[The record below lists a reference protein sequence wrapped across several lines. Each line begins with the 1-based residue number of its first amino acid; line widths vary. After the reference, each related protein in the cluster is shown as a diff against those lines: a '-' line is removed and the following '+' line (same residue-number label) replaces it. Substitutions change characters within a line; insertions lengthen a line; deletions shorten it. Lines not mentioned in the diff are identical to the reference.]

1 MPLWCISRTY
11 VKNWETIPAALLIS
25 RQRGEGD
32 IILTDRKKQIRR
44 KLPKEILGLLA
55 VTSLIAV
62 FLFQTLVLAGGSLCE
77 HYLYAKDIR
86 LEEMQYAQIDAWV
99 FNLSMFISVVFFVI
113 LFLFLLGE
121 RLSYIG
127 EILSGIDALQ
137 NGKEDYSVPLEGSNE
152 LTQLAKAVNFLSHTQ
167 REIKV
172 KEQVLN
178 EEKDQFIRAMS
189 HDIRT
194 PLTSIIAYSELL
206 ATDNT
211 LKSDEQYRYLALIRH
226 KATQIRDMTDI
237 LLDGS
242 KRNLEFFED
251 ARLLIRQLVGEFEE
265 ILEDDF
271 KVETDINCPAFSGT
285 FDVQELRRIFDNLS
299 SNIQKYAN
307 PADAVQIRISLEN
320 SQLLIQQENTVLKLN
335 DSGEGYQIG
344 LRSIQRIAQNYKGR
358 MDVRRNDMDF
368 SITVTLSEI

>member
-1 MPLWCISRTY
+1 M
-11 VKNWETIPAALLIS
+11 
-25 RQRGEGD
+25 
-32 IILTDRKKQIRR
+32 TDRKKQIRR

-77 HYLYAKDIR
+77 HYLYAKDVR

>member
-1 MPLWCISRTY
+1 M
-11 VKNWETIPAALLIS
+11 
-25 RQRGEGD
+25 
-32 IILTDRKKQIRR
+32 TDRKKQIRR

-299 SNIQKYAN
+299 SNVRKYAD
-307 PADAVQIRISLEN
+307 PAKPVTLSVGLEN
-320 SQLLIQQENTVLKLN
+320 GALLIHQANAVLPEKPQ
-335 DSGEGYQIG
+335 SESYQIG
-344 LRSIQRIAQNYKGR
+344 LNSIRRIAQHYGGSVAVEENGAA
-358 MDVRRNDMDF
+358 F
-368 SITVTLSEI
+368 SITIILSQI